1 MFISKILTNIA
12 QYISEAVMR
21 IFSPNDDAYPNSGVQ
36 PFTGEVYQ
44 RRTAD
49 TW

>member
-1 MFISKILTNIA
+1 MIDSIS

-21 IFSPNDDAYPNSGVQ
+21 IFGPSDDAYPAIGLQ
-36 PFTGEVYQ
+36 PFAGDSFKQ

-49 TW
+49 W